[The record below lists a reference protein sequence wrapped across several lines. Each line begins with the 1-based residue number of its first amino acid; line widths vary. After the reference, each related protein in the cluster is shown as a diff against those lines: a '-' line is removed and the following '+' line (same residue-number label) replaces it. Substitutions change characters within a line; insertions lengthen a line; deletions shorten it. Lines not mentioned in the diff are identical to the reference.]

1 MIHVDYAK
9 FVEWLETINYCIVV
23 LRVSPGTARKTVA
36 LQFSLRFRLWKS
48 TTSTFGTQLG
58 LCCFLVCI
66 YQICI
71 DMDRYGYSRLAE
83 FYHTAFQL
91 EIFIHPARKL
101 TTNPHHVA
109 TQWIECTT
117 SGGDLLPTIMA
128 SNRQDLLTVADVS
141 HNAHNATPRWLH
153 SDGWQFSKHLHL
165 LKNYT
170 SHACVF
176 RHFLL
181 NVQIE
186 WCKISILTTI
196 EQLQV

>member
-9 FVEWLETINYCIVV
+9 FVEWLETSNYCIVV
-23 LRVSPGTARKTVA
+23 LHVSPGTARKTVA

-66 YQICI
+66 HQIWI

-91 EIFIHPARKL
+91 EIFIHLARKL

-141 HNAHNATPRWLH
+141 HNAHTATPRWLH

-170 SHACVF
+170 SHVF
-176 RHFLL
+176 SDIFYSM
-181 NVQIE
+181 
-186 WCKISILTTI
+186 CKLSGAKS
-196 EQLQV
+196 QF